1 MCFTVWRRQDPGS
14 TPGLGTLF
22 LDQSPSCTASKLFR
36 FSKLARASQLV
47 QRLVYVAF
55 MWSFTSGAPTRP
67 GFDSRIGN
75 IFCFNFSWSVQGR
88 HYFTSKIMDRLA
100 RVFTR
105 YRYTGIWVVGFLV
118 GLCTGLGALALARAH
133 RALERASIR
142 RKVARSSPNNDFVPI
157 QLQQSH
163 SIVSG
168 VEGMIGNTPLV
179 RIRSLSDLT
188 GCEILGKA
196 EFVNPG
202 GSPKDRVALQIITE
216 AEKDE
221 LLVPH
226 TGSWIFEGTVG
237 STGISL
243 ATLACAKGYRCC
255 IVVPD
260 DVAEEKATLLRRL
273 GAVEAVR
280 PRGIVDPRHFV
291 NEART
296 RAQSWKPNRHEPC
309 ARAFFADQFETDA
322 NFSAHYEHTGPEIW
336 TQTQGHV
343 DAFVAGTGTGGTL
356 SGVSA
361 YLKEVSPSVLTVA
374 ADPPGSG
381 VYNRIQYGVMYNAT
395 EAEGTRRRHQVDTV
409 VEGIGL
415 NRLTRNLELGLPFID
430 AAERVTDDEAVR
442 MSRWLSTHD
451 GLFLG
456 SSSAVHCVAAVRTA
470 LRLKAQRPDTR
481 PVVVTI
487 LYVYHRLRSA
497 DSGSRHLSKFQNDE
511 AMQAR
516 GLNVVADIAD
526 ILAPL

>member
-1 MCFTVWRRQDPGS
+1 
-14 TPGLGTLF
+14 
-22 LDQSPSCTASKLFR
+22 
-36 FSKLARASQLV
+36 
-47 QRLVYVAF
+47 

-105 YRYTGIWVVGFLV
+105 YRYTGTWVVGFLV

-273 GAVEAVR
+273 GAVVEAVR